1 MKTRKRLLWQLFPSY
16 LFITLV
22 ALLAV
27 SGFTLTS
34 VSSFF
39 HQQYAQ
45 DLEARAKLF
54 TGRISELIKV
64 RNDAAVDAACKA
76 SGQDAGTRLTVVLPT
91 GQVIGDTDEN
101 PKVMDRHD
109 DRPEIMQALSG
120 KTGTSV
126 RFSGTLNQNMM
137 YVAVPIWIG
146 HDIPAAL
153 RASVP
158 LSSIESEVQRIR
170 WSIITVGIFTALLA
184 ALVSLFVS
192 RRITRP
198 VEEMTTG
205 VEHFKNG
212 DLKYRLF
219 VPDSLELAGLA
230 EAMNTMAV
238 QLDERIKTETIQKNK
253 LEAVLSGMAEG
264 VMAVDGDETLISI
277 NEAAARFFKADA
289 QTCPGRS
296 LSEIVRNIGFLDL
309 VKRAVEDQDYGEED
323 VTFDEA
329 GRRTLHVRTACLL
342 DDENRRA
349 GTLIVFIDVTQLR
362 RLETMRRDFAAN
374 VSHEIKTPLTA
385 IRGFVETLLTDGQD
399 LSDKQQ
405 QFLGIIEK
413 NVNRLM
419 AIIEDLLTLSRIES
433 DHPDA
438 LHLTRTALYPVLETA
453 ASALKV
459 QADAKNVRIELIVER
474 DLTAPMDRLMIE
486 QAVINLLDNAV
497 KYCHPDSTVSIRAER
512 IGDRAAIHVADCGP
526 GIERKHLPRLFERF
540 YRTDQ
545 ARSRQLGGTGLGL
558 AIVKHIMLA
567 HKGDVAVDSTVG
579 QGSVF
584 TLQLPL

>member
-1 MKTRKRLLWQLFPSY
+1 MKTRKRLLRQLYPSY

-27 SGFTLTS
+27 SLFTLTS

-45 DLEARAKLF
+45 DLEARANLF
-54 TGRISELIKV
+54 TGRIAGLIESGDYAGV
-64 RNDAAVDAACKA
+64 NAACKA
-76 SGQDAGTRLTVVLPT
+76 SGREADTRLTVVLPT
-91 GQVIGDTDEN
+91 GQVIGDTMED
-101 PKVMDRHD
+101 PAVMDRHD
-109 DRPEIMQALSG
+109 DRPEIIQALSG

-137 YVAVPIWIG
+137 YVAVPVWSG
-146 HDIPAAL
+146 KDIPAAL

-158 LSSIESEVQRIR
+158 LSSIASEVRRIR
-170 WSIITVGIFTALLA
+170 WSIITVGVFTALLA

-192 RRITRP
+192 RRVTRP
-198 VEEMTTG
+198 VEEMTEG
-205 VEHFKNG
+205 VRHFERG

-230 EAMNTMAV
+230 EAMNTMAGR
-238 QLDERIKTETIQKNK
+238 LDERIKNETIQKNK

-277 NEAAARFFKADA
+277 NDAAARFFRADA
-289 QTCPGRS
+289 QTCPGRA

-309 VKRAVEDQDYGEED
+309 VKRAVDLQDYGEED
-323 VTFDEA
+323 VAFDGA
-329 GRRTLHVRTACLL
+329 GHRTLHVRTACLL

-349 GTLIVFIDVTQLR
+349 GTLIVFTDVTQLR

-385 IRGFVETLLTDGQD
+385 IRGFVETLMTDGQMP
-399 LSDKQQ
+399 SDKQRH
-405 QFLGIIEK
+405 FLGIIEK

-419 AIIEDLLTLSRIES
+419 AIIEDLLTLSRIET
-433 DHPDA
+433 DHPDD
-438 LHLTRTALYPVLETA
+438 LFLTRTPLYPVLETA
-453 ASALKV
+453 AAAVKT
-459 QADAKNVRIELIVER
+459 QAETKGVRIEITADR
-474 DLTAPMDRLMIE
+474 DLSAPMDRLMIE

-497 KYCHPDSTVSIRAER
+497 KYCRPDSTVTVCAER
-512 IGDRAAIHVADCGP
+512 IDQRAAIRVADTGP
-526 GIERKHLPRLFERF
+526 GIERRHLPRLFERF

-567 HKGDVAVDSTVG
+567 HKGDAAVESTVG
-579 QGSVF
+579 RGSVF
-584 TLQLPL
+584 TLTLPA